1 MNIDLLPIQER
12 PGDAD
17 QVLKWALKLWRS
29 STIPGFSEENWTDFY
44 HRAKPANYRTWHG
57 NDQEL
62 IYVAKF
68 GENVVGTIAL
78 VSFDDLEEFR
88 HLSPWVAAFIVNP
101 ELRGRGF
108 GTLILSAIEKEAKSL
123 GIERLYLW
131 TEDQAS
137 FYKKRGYEIITSS
150 TWARLSFDVLK
161 KELL

>member
-17 QVLKWALKLWRS
+17 QILKWALKLWRS

-44 HRAKPANYRTWHG
+44 HPTKTANYGTWHG

-62 IYVAKF
+62 IYVAMF
-68 GENVVGTIAL
+68 EEDVVGTIAL

-101 ELRGRGF
+101 KFRGRGL
-108 GTLILSAIEKEAKSL
+108 GTLILSAFEKEAKSL

-131 TEDQAS
+131 TEDQTS
-137 FYKKRGYEIITSS
+137 FYKKRGYEIITSGS
-150 TWARLSFDVLK
+150 WARLTFDVLK
-161 KELL
+161 KDLL